1 VRDYVHVNEVCDS
14 LLQAIE
20 NPSNSVECLG
30 HGVGRTVT
38 EIVDMFKKVNSVDF
52 TVKVGPRRK
61 GDIESSVLEEVSP
74 YMKNLYTI
82 EELLKV

>member
-1 VRDYVHVNEVCDS
+1 
-14 LLQAIE
+14 
-20 NPSNSVECLG
+20 
-30 HGVGRTVT
+30 
-38 EIVDMFKKVNSVDF
+38 MFKAVNNIEFD
-52 TVKVGPRRK
+52 VKVGPRRK